1 MPDAICLRAECGG
14 WRILLDIELSTER
27 LLGYEGAECRREFV
41 LSRDHNAAELHLL
54 RLVHQLAQ
62 RALQFDAYR
71 TTRASARQRGNIIRA
86 ERVEDHNVA
95 GVSVPGLSRD
105 RYRNPMPAHVPLPTP
120 KHADVGGGK
129 LEHSSTFRHARPLP
143 GIHVYS
149 FQKPDVDGRVKPGHD
164 ELKNASQ
171 ECTAHRRADRPCRR
185 SGVRPRTHR

>member
-71 TTRASARQRGNIIRA
+71 TTRASAKIGRA
-86 ERVEDHNVA
+86 SCRERVKSKA
-95 GVSVPGLSRD
+95 GVV
-105 RYRNPMPAHVPLPTP
+105 A
-120 KHADVGGGK
+120 
-129 LEHSSTFRHARPLP
+129 
-143 GIHVYS
+143 
-149 FQKPDVDGRVKPGHD
+149 VKK
-164 ELKNASQ
+164 E
-171 ECTAHRRADRPCRR
+171 
-185 SGVRPRTHR
+185 